1 MGMGLFFQSRERERY
16 YLLPGMGKRAL
27 RRKRRLMLGWGLGVG
42 LLLSAALAAV
52 LFWLHQ
58 R

>member
-1 MGMGLFFQSRERERY
+1 MGLFSRDRERQRY

-27 RRKRRLMLGWGLGVG
+27 RRKRMLMLGWGLGVG
-42 LLLSAALAAV
+42 LLLSVALAAV
-52 LFWLHQ
+52 LIWMHQ